1 MIFSYK
7 FDALKRKKREEIF
20 KIALN
25 FRTISIKKN
34 FSNVTCRITQQYLKL

>member
-20 KIALN
+20 KLN
-25 FRTISIKKN
+25 SLE
-34 FSNVTCRITQQYLKL
+34 FSHNKH